1 MFPYCP
7 QIGLQSIFYFFRFFQ
22 KSPHSKNPRIV
33 KYLPWRQLCRCFLLR
48 AARVFFKNRL
58 HINMTPWKLKQQTHI
73 QTTKIYGLMRL
84 SVAAHSLKKN
94 LPWRRLCRCLLLRAA
109 HVFPQIAQEATS
121 TIGCGEVWSCVVWV
135 VHDSN
140 LKSKMKGTG
149 LTDTTYISTYF
160 VRKGVLLHPGRKP

>member
-1 MFPYCP
+1 MCPYCP
-7 QIGLQSIFYFFRFFQ
+7 QTSNQFST
-22 KSPHSKNPRIV
+22 
-33 KYLPWRQLCRCFLLR
+33 FL
-48 AARVFFKNRL
+48 VFFKNHPTPKIQEL
-58 HINMTPWKLKQQTHI
+58 LSTYLEDNCVDVCCWELLMFFSKIDYINMTPWKLKQQTHI